1 MKVLIVSD
9 THGQDENLEETVL
22 REAPFDYLIHCG
34 DVEGREIFIEALAEC
49 PCTIVAG
56 NNDFFTDL
64 PYEEEVTLEGHKIL
78 VTHGHHYFVSRDYD
92 KLVENAQA
100 KGCKIAMYGH
110 THMPVIENEDG
121 ILVINPGSLTYPRQR
136 GRRLC
141 SYADRRGKR
150 SSGRDQIPLKN
161 YLTESG
167 KLLAEAANIRL
178 THLTVYF

>member
-34 DVEGREIFIEALAEC
+34 DVEGREIFIETLAEC

-64 PYEEEVTLEGHKIL
+64 PYDEEVTLEGHKIL

-136 GRRLC
+136 GRRP
-141 SYADRRGKR
+141 SYAVMQIEEGKDPQVEIR
-150 SSGRDQIPLKN
+150 
-161 YLTESG
+161 YL
-167 KLLAEAANIRL
+167 
-178 THLTVYF
+178 

>member
-92 KLVENAQA
+92 KLVENAQGTA
-100 KGCKIAMYGH
+100 YWTSDTSTSISFNFHIPK
-110 THMPVIENEDG
+110 
-121 ILVINPGSLTYPRQR
+121 SL
-136 GRRLC
+136 RLKRYVPSC
-141 SYADRRGKR
+141 S
-150 SSGRDQIPLKN
+150 
-161 YLTESG
+161 E
-167 KLLAEAANIRL
+167 
-178 THLTVYF
+178 